1 MFLKVCSNLL
11 KSQLKYVKRDG
22 AMSTF
27 VKKYSMVFFG
37 TTIEITHE
45 FLYKAFPNSPAC
57 SSGTII
63 NYNLIY
69 IVILIYNKNLFSFYF
84 MDYSRS
90 KWFHG
95 CFK

>member
-1 MFLKVCSNLL
+1 MFTFYKYNFFVLFNFGFILFQACDLFLKVCSNLL

-63 NYNLIY
+63 
-69 IVILIYNKNLFSFYF
+69 S
-84 MDYSRS
+84 
-90 KWFHG
+90 
-95 CFK
+95 